1 VNPTDLF
8 LFGLII
14 ALVVFGLNI
23 LLASSSFMA
32 REQFSDPYFFL
43 KKQAFAAFIGF
54 LGMVAMTQIDLEN
67 FRHWVW
73 PLYAVTLVLLVLVF
87 VPGIGRRAGGANRWI
102 AIAGFRFN
110 PLILRKSLSFWC
122 WRASIRRHKPSTCA

>member
-73 PLYAVTLVLLVLVF
+73 PLYAVTLVLLLI
-87 VPGIGRRAGGANRWI
+87 GIRSRHRQARRR
-102 AIAGFRFN
+102 RQ
-110 PLILRKSLSFWC
+110 PLDCHCGSF
-122 WRASIRRHKPSTCA
+122 HSTI